1 MTTPGGFKIC
11 PFCKE
16 QIRAEAIKCRFCG
29 EWLETPAPQKPHTD
43 HPIEESTTIP
53 RAMSLEAPVASSPNE
68 LSKPD
73 CRGVQEPQTKP
84 QIRTWEIG
92 KNPLL
97 PLLLL
102 TLWLCGC
109 VVPQAIT
116 HGASG
121 ASGIILGSLSYC
133 TTPNS
138 LFVFAVLG
146 IWLWSAR
153 RKQPFSQAILRI
165 LTRPIWPTVLIMG
178 AYATLLALAYDNV
191 HSLLVSQD
199 GVKQQRLEAS
209 GLHPDALKGWEISNP
224 HHELIN
230 PRGEPTPAARKSM
243 REEFALSL
251 MGAVANTPN
260 VKIELQGSEHEKL
273 IFSSPTMSVV
283 IASNLPDA
291 MRQADPD
298 FWNRAK
304 FFGFSELIFSGTN
317 YYESIPATQF
327 SQWATNY
334 DRFVSNLAE
343 LYNPAPTQR
352 QPSGYESGEFS
363 PKIQK
368 IMRQNF
374 AAALNGGLNAL
385 YKSLEVRL
393 EGQDDSTLVFH
404 LKEMD
409 DASQT
414 ELLKALKDNN
424 GRNFGNALRAM
435 AFNELV
441 FSGDNYHR
449 SFSGADFIDWSYHYE
464 NYLAELRKV
473 AAQMSDASK
482 RDSGLP

>member
-1 MTTPGGFKIC
+1 MTTSGGFKIC

-29 EWLETPAPQKPHTD
+29 EWLETTDPQKPHAD
-43 HPIEESTTIP
+43 HPIEESATIP
-53 RAMSLEAPVASSPNE
+53 WTISSEPAVASSPTE

-73 CRGVQEPQTKP
+73 CRGVQKPQTKP
-84 QIRTWEIG
+84 QVRTLEIG

-102 TLWLCGC
+102 TLWLFGC

-138 LFVFAVLG
+138 LLVFALLG
-146 IWLWSAR
+146 IWLWSAG
-153 RKQPFSQAILRI
+153 RKQPFSQALLGILR
-165 LTRPIWPTVLIMG
+165 RPIWPTVFIMG
-178 AYATLLALAYDNV
+178 AYATLLALAYDNI

-199 GVKQQRLEAS
+199 AVRRQQQEAS
-209 GLHPDALKGWEISNP
+209 GLRTDALKGWEIINP
-224 HHELIN
+224 HHELIS
-230 PRGEPTPAARKSM
+230 PRGELTPSARKTM

-251 MGAVANTPN
+251 MGAAANTAN
-260 VKIELQGSEHEKL
+260 VNIELKGTEHEKL

-283 IASNLPDA
+283 IAGNLPEA
-291 MRQADPD
+291 MRRADPD

-304 FFGFSELIFSGTN
+304 FLGFSELIFSGTN
-317 YYESIPATQF
+317 YYESIPAAQF
-327 SQWATNY
+327 SQWGTNY

-343 LYNPAPTQR
+343 LYKAAPTQN
-352 QPSGYESGEFS
+352 QPSGNERGELS
-363 PKIQK
+363 PITQK
-368 IMRQNF
+368 LMRQNF
-374 AAALNGGLNAL
+374 AAVLNGGLNAV

-393 EGQDDSTLVFH
+393 EGQDDTTLVFH
-404 LKEMD
+404 LSEMD
-409 DASQT
+409 DAGET

-424 GRNFGNALRAM
+424 GHNFGNALRAM
-435 AFNELV
+435 AFRELV
-441 FSGDNYHR
+441 FSGENYRR

-464 NYLAELRKV
+464 NYVAELRK
-473 AAQMSDASK
+473 ATAQMSDASK
-482 RDSGLP
+482 RNGLP